1 MASEITIC
9 TNALLQ
15 LGSQPISSFTDGTDN
30 ALLCSNLYPQTRD
43 GVLASAPF
51 NRAIKRVSLA
61 PSAVVPVWGYA
72 FAFDMPGDLLTLLEV
87 DTLGNHKVENG
98 QILADEN
105 PLFIKYTFRNENVPS
120 YSALMIEA
128 LTWAMMAVLAY
139 PITKS
144 TTKSTEINTIYL
156 TRLRIARTVDA
167 QEDSPDEMGE
177 SQLVRARRRS
187 GGTVPNV

>member
-1 MASEITIC
+1 
-9 TNALLQ
+9 
-15 LGSQPISSFTDGTDN
+15 
-30 ALLCSNLYPQTRD
+30 
-43 GVLASAPF
+43 
-51 NRAIKRVSLA
+51 
-61 PSAVVPVWGYA
+61 
-72 FAFDMPGDLLTLLEV
+72 
-87 DTLGNHKVENG
+87 
-98 QILADEN
+98 
-105 PLFIKYTFRNENVPS
+105 
-120 YSALMIEA
+120 MIEA